1 MAEAG
6 RDSRVCSA
14 EAAKKET
21 ELKVTADAT
30 RVTTAADAQA
40 AATKAIGAEDA
51 QGHDVGTYLARLRGC
66 RVAAGTR
73 LSRDGW
79 CQWDVWGYR
88 RRGPLLVPVRRS
100 GARALLPRTRSRHGG
115 PVAVIAHHRMQ
126 VRRRLVAAFVG
137 GLLCTGLL
145 APVPVRATPGAPTAP
160 SAAAV
165 RRAHAAAAAAAVAL
179 AHARTDATSAQA
191 RLDALDT
198 EVEQAVE
205 AWNGARADADEA
217 AAALTEAQADADVA
231 QANARS
237 AQNDVDRLAVASY
250 QVGADL
256 SGGLGEF
263 AAVVDSAFRPGGI
276 TNLTDR
282 MTQVGQ
288 VAADRRHGIDDALAL
303 RLLAAQA
310 QAAAAQSSVDLA
322 ARESAVAAATDG
334 VRALQASQQSE
345 VVRLTAR
352 RDAAATVLAHART
365 ATSTLESARAEALRR
380 AAAARAAAA
389 RAAAAAV
396 AARRALEHRASG
408 GHPPSDTGGSPRAW
422 PDGASTS
429 TRAQRF
435 GALAFAK
442 TQLGK
447 PYVAGEHGPDSY
459 DCSGLTSAA
468 YAQVGVAMIQYSQTQ
483 FARGLKIPVSALQPG
498 DLVFFATDPSDWLTI
513 HHVGIYAG
521 GGQMV
526 EAPHT
531 GDHVKFQT
539 IWQDELMAYGARP

>member
-1 MAEAG
+1 VALVV
-6 RDSRVCSA
+6 RDRVLRRRRRVATCV
-14 EAAKKET
+14 
-21 ELKVTADAT
+21 VTA
-30 RVTTAADAQA
+30 
-40 AATKAIGAEDA
+40 
-51 QGHDVGTYLARLRGC
+51 
-66 RVAAGTR
+66 
-73 LSRDGW
+73 
-79 CQWDVWGYR
+79 
-88 RRGPLLVPVRRS
+88 
-100 GARALLPRTRSRHGG
+100 
-115 PVAVIAHHRMQ
+115 
-126 VRRRLVAAFVG
+126 
-137 GLLCTGLL
+137 LCAGLL
-145 APVPVRATPGAPTAP
+145 AAAPAEATPGAPPPP

-165 RRAHAAAAAAAVAL
+165 RRAHAAAAAAAAAL
-179 AHARTDATSAQA
+179 ARARTDATSAQA

-198 EVEQAVE
+198 QVEQAVE
-205 AWNGARADADEA
+205 AWNGARADADA
-217 AAALTEAQADADVA
+217 AAAGLALAQSEALAA
-231 QANARS
+231 QANADS
-237 AQNDVDRLAVASY
+237 AQSDLDRLAVASY

-288 VAADRRHGIDDALAL
+288 VAAARRHGIDAALAL
-303 RLLAAQA
+303 RLRAAQA
-310 QAAAAQSSVDLA
+310 QAAAARSSADLA
-322 ARESAVAAATDG
+322 ARESTVAAAADA
-334 VRALQASQQSE
+334 VRALQTSQQGE
-345 VVRLTAR
+345 VVRLVAQ
-352 RDAAATVLAHART
+352 RDAAAAVLARTRT
-365 ATSTLESARAEALRR
+365 AASVLEATRAEALRR

-389 RAAAAAV
+389 REAAAAEAR
-396 AARRALEHRASG
+396 RRALEHRGSG
-408 GHPPSDTGGSPRAW
+408 GRPPSDTGGSPRQW

-429 TRAQRF
+429 TAAQRL

-468 YAQVGVAMIQYSQTQ
+468 YATVGFPMVQYSKTQ
-483 FARGLKIPVSALQPG
+483 FARGQKIPVSALQPG
-498 DLVFFATDPSDWLTI
+498 DLVFFATDPNDWLTI

>member
-1 MAEAG
+1 
-6 RDSRVCSA
+6 
-14 EAAKKET
+14 
-21 ELKVTADAT
+21 
-30 RVTTAADAQA
+30 
-40 AATKAIGAEDA
+40 
-51 QGHDVGTYLARLRGC
+51 
-66 RVAAGTR
+66 
-73 LSRDGW
+73 
-79 CQWDVWGYR
+79 
-88 RRGPLLVPVRRS
+88 
-100 GARALLPRTRSRHGG
+100 
-115 PVAVIAHHRMQ
+115 VIAHHR
-126 VRRRLVAAFVG
+126 VPARRRLVAAFVG
-137 GLLCTGLL
+137 GLLCAGLVAP
-145 APVPVRATPGAPTAP
+145 APVSANPGAPTVP

-179 AHARTDATSAQA
+179 ARARTDASSAQA
-191 RLDALDT
+191 RLAALDT
-198 EVEQAVE
+198 EVERAVE

-217 AAALTEAQADADVA
+217 AVALAGAQADAVAA
-231 QANARS
+231 QANADA
-237 AQNDVDRLAVASY
+237 AQTDVDRLAVASY

-263 AAVVDSAFRPGGI
+263 AAVLDSAFRPGGI

-288 VAADRRHGIDDALAL
+288 VAADRRHGIQDALAL

-310 QAAAAQSSVDLA
+310 QAAAARSSADLA
-322 ARESAVAAATDG
+322 SREGAVAAAAAG

-345 VVRLTAR
+345 VARLTAQ
-352 RDAAATVLAHART
+352 RDTAATVLAHART
-365 ATSTLESARAEALRR
+365 AASTLESARAEALRR

-389 RAAAAAV
+389 RAAAAEV
-396 AARRALEHRASG
+396 AARRALEHRGLG
-408 GHPPSDTGGSPRAW
+408 GHPPSDTGGSPRSW
-422 PDGASTS
+422 PDGGSTS
-429 TRAQRF
+429 TRAQRL
-435 GALAFAK
+435 GALAFAT

-447 PYVAGEHGPDSY
+447 PYVAGERGPDSY

-468 YAQVGVAMIQYSQTQ
+468 YAQVGFAMIQYSKTQ
-483 FARGLKIPVSALQPG
+483 FARGQKVPVSALQPG